1 MSARLSRQ
9 INYTER
15 NKTWLFTRLSPTG
28 PLSTHSSVVFDQC
41 IREILVLGFHFRAN
55 VHNEYLLLICFRC
68 FPELIQCFVLQH
80 HYRLGFTTKC
90 TTGEN
95 GTPTPGTLPASVFL
109 SLSRCLS
116 VFLWPS
122 LSHTDTVHWSGDNYV
137 SLQPA
142 PSGLR
147 IKLDFRDCFFCCCW
161 SVALRPQK
169 P

>member
-1 MSARLSRQ
+1 MLPVATVEHYCWIVSSCQTYNSSVSARLSRQ

-90 TTGEN
+90 TTGELN
-95 GTPTPGTLPASVFL
+95 RFFSFSV
-109 SLSRCLS
+109 SHSSGAVWESRWTS
-116 VFLWPS
+116 WAVRP
-122 LSHTDTVHWSGDNYV
+122 NE
-137 SLQPA
+137 
-142 PSGLR
+142 PSG
-147 IKLDFRDCFFCCCW
+147 FRGRQDL
-161 SVALRPQK
+161 SNRASALVTTCP
-169 P
+169 